1 METNN
6 KPLALTSMGETE
18 DIGRKVLIW
27 LNGCPY
33 LPKKLAGGVVLYETL
48 PVGGPA
54 MALSVIQGAYIT
66 RRYITGGYRAEYPFK
81 LIYRVKHGGSVDL
94 RLQADALLD
103 RIGDWAARN
112 LPALG
117 NGIRAVKAEPTSR
130 SAFFAAYEGGAEDHQ
145 ILMKIT
151 YEVI

>member
-48 PVGGPA
+48 PAGGPA
-54 MALSVIQGAYIT
+54 MAISTIQGAYIT
-66 RRYITGGYRAEYPFK
+66 RRYIMGGYRAEYQFK
-81 LIYRVKHGGSVDL
+81 LIYRVKHTDSVDL

-103 RIGDWAARN
+103 RIGDWAGQN

-117 NGIRAVKAEPTSR
+117 DGIQAVRAEATSR
-130 SAFFAAYEGGAEDHQ
+130 SSMFAAYEGGTEDHQ